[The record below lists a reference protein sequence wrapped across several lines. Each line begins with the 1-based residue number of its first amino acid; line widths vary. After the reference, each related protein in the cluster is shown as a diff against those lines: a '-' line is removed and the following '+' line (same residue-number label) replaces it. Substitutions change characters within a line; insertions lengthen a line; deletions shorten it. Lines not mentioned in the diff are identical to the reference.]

1 MSEVGAAMVRVPVPT
16 RGLVPKPPAHVTAT
30 GRAPDAIQLAW
41 TASASAF
48 AYTVY
53 RATSASGPFTHP
65 LVGVPAG
72 IFQGF
77 YDSGLAPDTAYY
89 YVVTASNAAGE
100 SIKPTTGV
108 PGTTLLVAPTGV
120 LAYGFGPTSITVAWP
135 SAGSAITSYTIY
147 RSPTASGSFD
157 KIATVDATH
166 GSYTDTGIAPGATF
180 YYEVS
185 AASTSNH
192 SLPSTPPAA
201 GTTKPDA
208 PTGVTAQATSST
220 SIAITWNQVSGAAFY
235 AIYIDG
241 PELFANYVGSTTST
255 SFTDTNL
262 PRGATRCYRVLSGS
276 SAHSAGGISDPP
288 ACATTPWLSP
298 PSMVTADAVSAH
310 RIRLTWPAV
319 PGATTY
325 TVKRSADPSNGPWTT
340 ASPTGGTTSPFD
352 DDGSQPPGTGGLV
365 SNTTYYYEVAA
376 SDNAGHTSPASMPA
390 ASATTWLNA
399 PALVEAHSTTATT
412 IQITWSPVTGATN
425 YTVSRSLSVSE
436 PFMPI
441 PGQPVSG
448 PPVTDS
454 PGTPGATFFYEVS
467 AANNSGNKSPSSSPA
482 SATLAPAPPVFQSA
496 VGNQGMTVT
505 MSWSRPTG
513 AGGFNIYKSSDGS
526 AWTPATPQP
535 QTGTSFAITAAMATV
550 TNWWTVTSVNSGG
563 ESAKAMPALH
573 WTGSGS
579 PAQ

>member
-1 MSEVGAAMVRVPVPT
+1 MVRVPVPT
-16 RGLVPKPPAHVTAT
+16 RGLVPRPPAHVTAT
-30 GRAPDAIQLAW
+30 GVAPDAIRLVW

-65 LVGVPAG
+65 LVGIAAG

-77 YDSGLAPDTAYY
+77 YDSGLAPDTTYY

-100 SIKPTTGV
+100 SIKSTTGV

-120 LAYGFGPTSITVAWP
+120 LAYGSGPTGITVAWP
-135 SAGSAITSYTIY
+135 PAGSAITSYAIY

-166 GSYTDTGIAPGATF
+166 GSYTDAGVAAGSTF

-185 AASTSNH
+185 AASASNH

-220 SIAITWNQVSGAAFY
+220 SIAITWDQASGAAYY

-241 PELFANYVGSTTST
+241 PELFANYVGSATST
-255 SFTDTNL
+255 SFTDTSV
-262 PRGATRCYRVLSGS
+262 PRGVTRCYRVLSGS
-276 SAHSAGGISDPP
+276 SANSVGGISDPP

-298 PSMVTADAVSAH
+298 PIMVTAEAASAH
-310 RIRLTWPAV
+310 RIRVTWPAV
-319 PGATTY
+319 SGATTY
-325 TVKRSADPSNGPWTT
+325 TVRRSTDPLNGSWTT
-340 ASPTGGTTSPFD
+340 ASPAGGATSPFD
-352 DDGSQPPGTGGLV
+352 DDGSQPPGAGGLF
-365 SNTTYYYEVAA
+365 SNTTYYYEVSA

-390 ASATTWLNA
+390 ASATTWLNV
-399 PALVEAHSTTATT
+399 PTLVEAHSTTATT
-412 IQITWSPVTGATN
+412 IRITWSPVTGATS
-425 YTVSRSLSVSE
+425 YTVSRSLSVPG
-436 PFMPI
+436 PFMPL

-448 PPVTDS
+448 PPVDDS
-454 PGTPGATFFYEVS
+454 PGTPGTTFFYVVS
-467 AANNSGNKSPSSSPA
+467 AASSSNKSPPSSPA
-482 SATLAPAPPVFQSA
+482 SATLAPAPPVLQSA
-496 VGNQGMTVT
+496 VSDQGMTVT

-513 AGGFNIYKSSDGS
+513 ATGFNIYKSSDGS
-526 AWTPATPQP
+526 AWTPAIPQS

-550 TNWWTVTSVNSGG
+550 ANWWTVSAVNSGG

-573 WTGSGS
+573 WTGSAS
-579 PAQ
+579 PGR